1 MVSKPKWVPA
11 PSFVG
16 ARLHGVRLHWREWPP
31 KFAES
36 AYDNGCHD
44 NHNGSLEGKNAKPD
58 ENIQRADTIGKYEQE
73 QERAENSSEK

>member
-1 MVSKPKWVPA
+1 MTT
-11 PSFVG
+11 
-16 ARLHGVRLHWREWPP
+16 

-44 NHNGSLEGKNAKPD
+44 NHNGSLEGEKAKPD
-58 ENIQRADTIGKYEQE
+58 ENIQRADTRGKYEQE